1 MKIRGYALL
10 FSLLSL
16 SLTLHA
22 SNDFDIRAYYV
33 DHRAEVM
40 TMSSLKSLVDRAS
53 KNGINA
59 VVMEWEST
67 FPFVENS
74 TLNGEH
80 VFARGEVADFIAY
93 ASERGVQIIPL
104 QNCFGHCEY
113 ILRHERYASL
123 REDSRD
129 WSQVCPLRFD
139 EAREVFTSIFKEIAQ
154 VHPSPY
160 IHIGCDEIRLLGH
173 CKRCSRHGSDASLYS
188 GYVSLMCSIVQ
199 SLGKTPVIWADIIER
214 EPEIIPSLPEGVV
227 VVDWNYG
234 WKVSEKE
241 IDALLER
248 GMTLWGA
255 SSLRCSPDNVHLT
268 QWDVHFDNLRD
279 YVPFCREKGFSGM
292 IQTSWST
299 SGRYGYLMDDK
310 SVIDMQPIR
319 QVWPMSAFGVLL
331 DAFACAIAQDE
342 PLDREAFVKD
352 WAEEH
357 FGLEEA
363 EAQPL
368 LLLFSTPQLPVD
380 GRNLL
385 SARIES
391 ERASV
396 EGIYRALS
404 AVHPRKGKAE
414 YAQYLLMLEVRLN
427 YLAYADI
434 LQEVESGRPYDAAS
448 LKRSLKRL
456 RKDGVSL
463 RRRFEKVQDGYLV
476 DPSAPL
482 GNWSYLQGME
492 NLYKRL

>member
-1 MKIRGYALL
+1 MKAGVFASLL
-10 FSLLSL
+10 FLLSL
-16 SLTLHA
+16 SLTLRA

-40 TMSSLKSLVDRAS
+40 TMESLKSLVDRAS
-53 KNGINA
+53 GNGVNA

-80 VFARGEVADFIAY
+80 VFSREEVADFIAH
-93 ASERGVQIIPL
+93 ASERGVQVIPL

-129 WSQVCPLRFD
+129 WSQVCPLRLD
-139 EAREVFTSIFKEIAQ
+139 EAREVFTSVFKEIARA
-154 VHPSPY
+154 HPSPY
-160 IHIGCDEIRLLGH
+160 IHIGCDETRLLGH

-310 SVIDMQPIR
+310 QAIDMQPIR
-319 QVWPMSAFGVLL
+319 QVWPMGAFGVLL
-331 DAFACAIAQDE
+331 DAFACAVAQDD

-352 WAEEH
+352 WALEH
-357 FGLEEA
+357 FGLEGA

-368 LLLFSTPQLPVD
+368 LRMFSTPQLPVD
-380 GRNLL
+380 GKNFS
-385 SARIES
+385 SARIEG
-391 ERASV
+391 ELASA
-396 EGIYRALS
+396 EGTYRALS
-404 AVHPRKGKAE
+404 ALRPRKGKAE

-427 YLAYADI
+427 YLGYEKA
-434 LQEVESGRPYDAAS
+434 LHEVESGMPYDAVS
-448 LKRSLKRL
+448 LKRSLKGL
-456 RKDGVSL
+456 LKDGESL
-463 RRRFEKVQDGYLV
+463 RRRFERAQDGYLK

-482 GNWSYLQGME
+482 GDWSYLAGMA